1 MRFTHAVAKI
11 ALAAGVLAAGLL
23 SAPAEAQQQNRW
35 QTQGIRIATEGAY
48 APWNFQTPQGQ
59 LDGFEIELAAEL
71 CRRMNARCTVA
82 AQDWDGIIPSLTSSR
97 YDAIMAGMNITDRR
111 LEVINFTRPYA
122 AAPAGFGVPRN
133 SPLARMPGLGQTF
146 DLARQEADA
155 RAMINQMREALRGKT
170 VGVQVATT
178 NLNFL
183 NEYFRDVV
191 TIREYRT
198 TEQHDLDLQNG
209 RIDAIFAAHTAMTAT
224 FSNADFRDYQIA
236 GAGFRGAVL
245 GRGVAVGLRKS
256 DDDLRAMFD
265 QAIAAAIADGTMGRL
280 CMKWFHVDITPRD

>member
-1 MRFTHAVAKI
+1 MRIMHVAVATI
-11 ALAAGVLAAGLL
+11 AMAIGLVAG
-23 SAPAEAQQQNRW
+23 PAEAQQNRW

-48 APWNFQTPQGQ
+48 APWNFQTPSGG
-59 LDGFEIELAAEL
+59 LDGFEIELANEL
-71 CRRMNARCTVA
+71 CRRMNARCTIA
-82 AQDWDGIIPSLTSSR
+82 AQDWDGIIPALTSSR

-122 AAPAGFGVPRN
+122 SAPAGFGVPRN
-133 SPLARMPGLGQTF
+133 SPLAQLPGLGQTF
-146 DLARQEADA
+146 NMDSQSAEA
-155 RAMINQMREALRGKT
+155 RAMINQMRELLRGRT

-183 NEYFRDVV
+183 NEFFHDVV

-224 FSNADFRDYQIA
+224 FANADFHDYQIA
-236 GAGFRGAVL
+236 GAGFRGGTL

-265 QAIAAAIADGTMGRL
+265 QAIAAAIADGTVGRL
-280 CMKWFHVDITPRD
+280 CEKWFHVDITPRG